1 MSTKT
6 TIKSIALVA
15 VAALGFGLVSVAP
28 SSAAAT
34 GSFIYHGNSSGN
46 GDCNAAANYACSDY
60 VNDTSWVIAGSTATY
75 GFQQTFN
82 ATAALDTLTSTWS
95 QTSAPVAG
103 YAVPLLV
110 ITGFNGNNAAKAA
123 ANFGQADFKGAYD
136 STGDWGFLTTD
147 DAYAS
152 ATALAAAANATTS
165 PTGYAVETE
174 AANVG
179 GTVGNVATTF
189 TPTVVGTYVF
199 TLTTPGA
206 TTHTWTIKAF
216 STQAAMDASK
226 GIDNVPV
233 AAKTTSILNAG
244 TANSGTTDAVVSAP
258 TTATTTAGSQTA
270 TILVTPKNAAGTAI
284 VGKGLTL
291 TATIAGPGTLAIAT
305 TANKSTTASVGRAI
319 TGGAEAFNVLV
330 FADGTPGVATVTI
343 SSGSTVLSTETI
355 TFYGAVASYTAT
367 VKKNVIEMSTT
378 TAAVI
383 LVVAKDSAGNVVPS
397 QPVNVKA
404 SDSTVVADTTG
415 TTASAAEAAAG
426 TATLGVVGIS
436 AKFGKLTLTISNGAG
451 TISTTAVVT
460 LSSTTAKTV
469 TLAFDKAEYSAGE
482 KMTLKVTAVD
492 VNGLPVASMDPIT
505 TLVANTSLFGYP
517 ATLDSLTTDGSVSYT
532 MYAPLVPGPITLAGT
547 DSNAAAI
554 TASAAVIS
562 NGVAEAAVDAA
573 NEAIDAANA
582 ATDAANAAAEAADA
596 ATAAA
601 QDAADAVAA
610 LSVAVTAQ
618 IDALKAQNDALRK
631 QLIALTNLIIKIQKK
646 VKA

>member
-6 TIKSIALVA
+6 TIKRIALVA

-28 SSAAAT
+28 SSAAAV
-34 GSFIYHGNSSGN
+34 GAFIYHGNSSGN
-46 GDCNAAANYACSDY
+46 GDCNAAGNYACSDY

-82 ATAALDTLTSTWS
+82 ATVALDTLTSTWS

-103 YAVPLLV
+103 YAVPLLT
-110 ITGFNGNNAAKAA
+110 ITGFNGNAAAKTA
-123 ANFGQADFKGAYD
+123 ANFDQVDFKGAYD

-147 DAYAS
+147 DAFAP
-152 ATALAAAANATTS
+152 ATALAAAANATTAVV
-165 PTGYAVETE
+165 GYTAETE
-174 AANVG
+174 AAAVG
-179 GTVGNVATTF
+179 GAVGNVATAF

-233 AAKTTSILNAG
+233 AAKSTSIVNAG
-244 TANSGTTDAVVSAP
+244 TVNSGTTDAVVSAP
-258 TTATTTAGSQTA
+258 TTATTAAGTQTA
-270 TILVTPKNAAGTAI
+270 TILVTPKNAAGTSI

-397 QPVNVKA
+397 QTVNVKA
-404 SDSTVVADTTG
+404 SDATIVADTTG

-426 TATLGVVGIS
+426 TATLGVIGIA
-436 AKFGKLTLTISNGAG
+436 AKFGKVTLTISNAAA
-451 TISTTAVVT
+451 TITTTAVVT
-460 LSSTTAKTV
+460 LSSATAATV
-469 TLAFDKAEYSAGE
+469 TLAFDKAEYTAGE
-482 KMTLKVTAVD
+482 KMTLKASAVD

-517 ATLDSLTTDGSVSYT
+517 ATLDTLTTDGSV
-532 MYAPLVPGPITLAGT
+532 
-547 DSNAAAI
+547 
-554 TASAAVIS
+554 
-562 NGVAEAAVDAA
+562 
-573 NEAIDAANA
+573 
-582 ATDAANAAAEAADA
+582 
-596 ATAAA
+596 
-601 QDAADAVAA
+601 
-610 LSVAVTAQ
+610 
-618 IDALKAQNDALRK
+618 
-631 QLIALTNLIIKIQKK
+631 
-646 VKA
+646 